1 LSIFSFCFKIKR
13 LGRAVHVIRAEA
25 ERIPEEVLN
34 GKFHDT
40 RPVGKPRTR
49 WKDVVR
55 RVTAQTVGMTGM
67 KTEKNGGVF

>member
-1 LSIFSFCFKIKR
+1 VES
-13 LGRAVHVIRAEA
+13 
-25 ERIPEEVLN
+25 ERIPEEALN

-40 RPVGKPRTR
+40 RLVGKLRTK

-55 RVTAQTVGMTGM
+55 RVTAQIVGIRGM